1 MSVPGRLVCI
11 PSTDTAFGGD
21 ARRIADALP
30 AGLDRA
36 EALEWF
42 SAELSR
48 AYPTA
53 IVREQDELA
62 LVKGAPPVWYVTR
75 REHRFRIDTSVW
87 VPLLPAEAYRF
98 YVEEMPDWQSAVT
111 VTPRHVTPGLVGTEY
126 DASYMFLGREFT
138 GVMRIV
144 GADPGR
150 SVSIEAE
157 GMGISVWYATSF
169 VADESGTRVSVKGDY
184 DLPDNVIARIAD
196 RLGLERAIRR
206 DIDRANES
214 YVLACRAI
222 AEEAERP
229 LMVAAGQPS
238 GE

>member
-1 MSVPGRLVCI
+1 MSVPARLVCI
-11 PSTDTAFGGD
+11 PSSDPAFGAD

-30 AGLDRA
+30 AGLDRP
-36 EALEWF
+36 EALRRF
-42 SAELSR
+42 TAELTR
-48 AYPTA
+48 EHPTA
-53 IVREQDELA
+53 VVREQDELA
-62 LVKGAPPVWYVTR
+62 LVEGARPVWYVTR
-75 REHRFRIDTSVW
+75 RDHRFRIDTSVW
-87 VPLLPAEAYRF
+87 VPLLPAEAFRL
-98 YVEEMPDWQSAVT
+98 YVDEMPEWQTAVT
-111 VTPRHVTPGLVGTEY
+111 VTPRHITPELVGTEY
-126 DASYMFLGREFT
+126 DASYPFLGREYT
-138 GVMRIV
+138 GTMRIV
-144 GADPGR
+144 AVDPGR

-157 GMGISVWYATSF
+157 GMGMAVWYVTSF
-169 VADESGTRVSVKGDY
+169 VAEESGTRVTVRGDY

-229 LMVAAGQPS
+229 VMVARSALG